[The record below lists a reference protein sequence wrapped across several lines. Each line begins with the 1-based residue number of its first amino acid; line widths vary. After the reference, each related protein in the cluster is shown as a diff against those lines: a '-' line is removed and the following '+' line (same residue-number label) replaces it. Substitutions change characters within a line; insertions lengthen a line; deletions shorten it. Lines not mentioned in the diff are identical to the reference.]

1 MSEGICGHFGVASQ
15 LMQLASFSRCA
26 SFHCVVQVDPRSH
39 VNPLELRLFWCARV
53 SPALS
58 AGEIPAPERGRAAPP
73 GSESWAH
80 EGNDMS

>member
-58 AGEIPAPERGRAAPP
+58 AGEIPAPEREEPP
-73 GSESWAH
+73 RREASLGLMKATT
-80 EGNDMS
+80 